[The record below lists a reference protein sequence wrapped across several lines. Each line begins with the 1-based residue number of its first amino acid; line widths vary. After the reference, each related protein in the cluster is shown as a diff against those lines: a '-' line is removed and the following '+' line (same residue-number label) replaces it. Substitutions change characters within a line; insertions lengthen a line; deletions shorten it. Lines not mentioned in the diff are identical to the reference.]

1 EVLVAAEL
9 GTVMRRASQK
19 LSGLDPEFLGRLSA
33 RQRERLRERESDHSY
48 LVDYIPMSTIAPEQ
62 TAVYYDLRHYLRYDF
77 ILVSQAVRG
86 RYLAEPARY
95 PAQVRFYQDLDR
107 YGTMVWRTGGDQ
119 GARTLEIRGY
129 RLLPEGITALAHDR
143 GSLRLAEIASTPLD
157 PPTFVAFV
165 NGVARAAMIKR
176 DWSMAADYF
185 SVLLEPPAVSQFSDD

>member
-1 EVLVAAEL
+1 
-9 GTVMRRASQK
+9 M
-19 LSGLDPEFLGRLSA
+19 
-33 RQRERLRERESDHSY
+33 
-48 LVDYIPMSTIAPEQ
+48 
-62 TAVYYDLRHYLRYDF
+62 
-77 ILVSQAVRG
+77 VRG

-185 SVLLEPPAVSQFSDD
+185 SVLLEPPAVSQFSDDARTALARLIAALRGRARADSLSRRGTTER